1 MIGTALFAVAPLT
14 AGVGIPWALTRWRSR
29 SPVPGGLPAR
39 VAGGALMVAGAAAVA
54 DSFRRFAVEGLG
66 TPAPVAPTRH
76 LVVTGM
82 YRHVR
87 NPMYVAI
94 LAMVT
99 GQGLVL
105 GRRTLFVYAA
115 VLAVPVVVFVKLYE
129 EPTLARTYG
138 GQYQAYRRTVPGWWP
153 RLTPA
158 RSGP

>member
-1 MIGTALFAVAPLT
+1 
-14 AGVGIPWALTRWRSR
+14 
-29 SPVPGGLPAR
+29 
-39 VAGGALMVAGAAAVA
+39 MVAGAAAVA
-54 DSFRRFAVEGLG
+54 DSFRRFAVEGVG

-76 LVVTGM
+76 LVVTGL

-129 EPTLARTYG
+129 EPTLTRTYG
-138 GQYQAYRRTVPGWWP
+138 AQYQTYRRTVPGWWP

-158 RSGP
+158 LSGP